1 MSEQLQ
7 HQEETC
13 SDNNSKIIIECDPD
27 GVISF
32 SCEWMADQS
41 GISSIG
47 SILSILSSGDICNQI
62 INSLYSDCETEEEE
76 SAVEKLSILY
86 EAIQKINSQNNKILD
101 NEVILTPIE
110 AAMLM

>member
-7 HQEETC
+7 HQEEIC
-13 SDNNSKIIIECDPD
+13 SDNNSRITIECDQD
-27 GVISF
+27 GTISF
-32 SCEWMADQS
+32 GCEWVPDQS

-62 INSLYSDCETEEEE
+62 IESLYNECTTEEEE
-76 SAVEKLSILY
+76 LAVEKLSLLY
-86 EAIQKINSQNNKILD
+86 DAIRKINSQNNKILD